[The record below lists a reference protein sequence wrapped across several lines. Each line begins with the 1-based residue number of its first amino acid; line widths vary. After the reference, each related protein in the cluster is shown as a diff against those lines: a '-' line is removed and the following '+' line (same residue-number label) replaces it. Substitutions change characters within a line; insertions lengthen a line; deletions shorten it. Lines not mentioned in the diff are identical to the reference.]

1 MGSCCCCWNRRR
13 EFCEV
18 QVLHANCVCW
28 VVYGESGMEA
38 MGGGGGG
45 GGGFCFC

>member
-1 MGSCCCCWNRRR
+1 MKFKCCM
-13 EFCEV
+13 
-18 QVLHANCVCW
+18 QNCVCW

-45 GGGFCFC
+45 GFCIWKEEKLKTCVEFES